1 MVEINPLA
9 LINNPRF
16 TPKIQDHS
24 AIQKLLTDSHIQQSK
39 NKAAAARN
47 LLSEQVGFAKNL
59 VTRDLPPG
67 SAILDTL
74 KMNLPGLAPALTK
87 TRGLKDTK
95 IDAEALQA
103 ASSAMKSQSDAGFRP
118 TQLSGTAPQIAR
130 RPGILGAP
138 PVKTVR
144 NINEEVKIQDYL
156 PPSPSSL
163 GSQKRTRTS
172 GVKTKAAPTTGSS
185 LSELASVGNWS
196 ALSNQITKTAN
207 YLKMSPKDLLAKI
220 QLGLRNNDG
229 SIIIEKH
236 HIIIDGQRIQWTR

>member
-1 MVEINPLA
+1 MVDINPLA

-59 VTRDLPPG
+59 VTRDLSPG
-67 SAILDTL
+67 SAILNTL

-118 TQLSGTAPQIAR
+118 MQLSGTAPQIAR
-130 RPGILGAP
+130 RSGILGKQ
-138 PVKTVR
+138 PVKESRVTTTEDKETFHTPMQPGR
-144 NINEEVKIQDYL
+144 
-156 PPSPSSL
+156 L
-163 GSQKRTRTS
+163 GTTERTQRR
-172 GVKTKAAPTTGSS
+172 GLKTKAAPTTGHS
-185 LSELASVGNWS
+185 LSELASVSNWP

-220 QLGLRNNDG
+220 QLGLQNNDG

-236 HIIIDGQRIQWTR
+236 HIIIDGQRIRWTK